1 MPDEPRRA
9 RRLIEAPEALRDARW
24 SPSRTTLVVVVICV
38 IAAVSVLGVRAI
50 LARDSAP
57 SPRASGTSLTV
68 AGQASVTGRPPTA
81 GAGGSSAPTGNTAGS
96 TSGTMRIH
104 VVGAVR
110 SPGVVSVPAGARVS
124 DAVTAAGGLQGA
136 DATAINL
143 ARVLTDGEQIHV
155 LRPGETPP
163 PAAAGAGASPAATG
177 AEGSASP
184 SGGLVNLNTADLA
197 ALDTLPGVGPVTA
210 QRILDWRT
218 EHGRFSSVDELGEVS
233 GIGDKALARL
243 RAKATV

>member
-9 RRLIEAPEALRDARW
+9 RRLIEAPEALREARW

-38 IAAVSVLGVRAI
+38 ITAVSVLGVRMA
-50 LARDSAP
+50 LSRDSAP
-57 SPRASGTSLTV
+57 APRASGASLTV
-68 AGQASVTGRPPTA
+68 AGQATVTGRAATA
-81 GAGGSSAPTGNTAGS
+81 GPSGQSATGGSVPGAPTG
-96 TSGTMRIH
+96 TMRVH

-110 SPGVVSVPAGARVS
+110 SPGVVSVPAGARVG

-143 ARVLTDGEQIHV
+143 ARILTDGEQIHV
-155 LRPGETPP
+155 LKPGETSP
-163 PAAAGAGASPAATG
+163 PAVTGPGVGPSAG
-177 AEGSASP
+177 GSESGASP

-210 QRILDWRT
+210 QRILDWRK